1 MVRQVKYISGRL
13 LETSSSVVGRK
24 VKKEPRGRLTE
35 SEVKSKSKYYMYW
48 DLLDMCCFEGEKIN
62 FSRRFYKFLAQ

>member
-48 DLLDMCCFEGEKIN
+48 DLLDVLF
-62 FSRRFYKFLAQ
+62 